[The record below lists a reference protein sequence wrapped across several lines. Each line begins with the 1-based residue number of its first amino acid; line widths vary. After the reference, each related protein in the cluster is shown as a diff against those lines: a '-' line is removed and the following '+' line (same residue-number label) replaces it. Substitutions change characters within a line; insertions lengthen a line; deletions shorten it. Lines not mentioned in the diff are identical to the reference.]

1 MWFRKYQLR
10 SRFSTFV
17 QIHMPDGHNTLHGTT
32 NTNNSQ
38 VFYIMKS
45 KNLTWILVLVS
56 MPPSTWQ
63 AYTEKPVQKKKK
75 TNFLLLIVVRR
86 QAVTTTNFPQILNTS
101 LHLPT
106 GLILLSKN
114 PLLKLGFYFTLKD
127 I

>member
-1 MWFRKYQLR
+1 MDSGISVNAPIHLTSLHRKT
-10 SRFSTFV
+10 S
-17 QIHMPDGHNTLHGTT
+17 
-32 NTNNSQ
+32 
-38 VFYIMKS
+38 
-45 KNLTWILVLVS
+45 
-56 MPPSTWQ
+56 
-63 AYTEKPVQKKKK
+63 AEKKK